1 MEGDGGATA
10 VKIEEAG
17 QRQAFFEWDDGQ
29 QGVSL
34 EGEGE
39 CGVGSSMAVTV
50 SLPEGGIALL
60 IVAVFD
66 APVPRTA
73 VAAHISVSPAGLR
86 GRSGCGFW
94 RVEDFSFRTIR
105 TERSR
110 PSVR

>member
-1 MEGDGGATA
+1 MRWRATA
-10 VKIEEAG
+10 VKIEKAG

-34 EGEGE
+34 EGEVE

-66 APVPRTA
+66 APVP
-73 VAAHISVSPAGLR
+73 PD
-86 GRSGCGFW
+86 GCGGTYFCFARRLERKK
-94 RVEDFSFRTIR
+94 RVWVLES
-105 TERSR
+105 
-110 PSVR
+110 